1 MKTIILLLTISYL
14 SLLSAND
21 TSSEPRSSEDN
32 GIYLRVGGV
41 LSDGSAKL
49 RQTDY
54 STISPL
60 SNTQVV
66 GAIGNAFDFTLGYE
80 KSNYNVRFFVNVKMA
95 YDDIGEYELKSTRT
109 GVGLEGYT
117 AFKSINFNY
126 GCSIAGGGSDF
137 TMVKDSDFAETA
149 KFLGIEPYI
158 GLDGLIVGSLG
169 YYARLAYEV
178 KGYDEFRRTTTI
190 GGSTEDVA
198 DAFVVHLVN
207 LGFGFSY
214 KF

>member
-1 MKTIILLLTISYL
+1 MKIIILLLSLSYL
-14 SLLSAND
+14 SLLGANE
-21 TSSEPRSSEDN
+21 TPSQTRSSEEN
-32 GIYLRVGGV
+32 GIYIRAGGV

-49 RQTDY
+49 RQTVY
-54 STISPL
+54 TT
-60 SNTQVV
+60 SNPPQLNSRVV
-66 GAIGNAFDFTLGYE
+66 GAIGNAIDFTLGYE
-80 KSNYNVRFFVNVKMA
+80 KSNYNVRFFINVKVA

-117 AFKSINFNY
+117 AFKSINLNY

-137 TMVKDSDFAETA
+137 TMIRDPDFAESA
-149 KFLGIEPYI
+149 KFLGVEPYI

-178 KGYDEFRRTTTI
+178 KGYDEFRRTTT
-190 GGSTEDVA
+190 TPAEDVA

-207 LGFGFSY
+207 VGFGFSY